1 MAQWFENKAFW
12 SDLYPF
18 LFPEERLA
26 IAEAQI
32 EKIIH
37 LINFRGKT
45 ILDLACGPGRH
56 AVAFAKKGYQ
66 VTGVDLSS
74 FHLQKAKVRARQ
86 AGVKVEWIRQDMR
99 TFVRPSAFAL
109 ALNLFTSFG
118 YFAASTDDLQVLR
131 NVRRSLKTG
140 GILVMDM
147 LGKELL
153 AKRFQPTKS
162 GELVDGSLL
171 IERHQI
177 VGEWGRIRN
186 EWIYLKNGNAK
197 TFRFEL
203 TLYSG
208 QELKE
213 LLRKAGFKKIRL
225 YGDLEGN
232 EYGLD
237 AKRLIAVAWK

>member
-1 MAQWFENKAFW
+1 MAQWFANQAFW

-32 EKIIH
+32 EKIIR
-37 LINFRGKT
+37 LVNFKGTT

-56 AVAFAKKGYQ
+56 AVAFARKGYQ

-86 AGVKVEWIRQDMR
+86 AGVKVKWICQDMR

-118 YFAASTDDLQVLR
+118 YFAGSKDDLQVLR

-153 AKRFQPTKS
+153 AKRFQLTKS
-162 GELVDGSLL
+162 AELADGALL

-177 VGEWGRIRN
+177 VGDWGRIKN

-213 LLRKAGFKKIRL
+213 LMQKAGFKKIRL
-225 YGDLEGN
+225 YGDLDGN
-232 EYGLD
+232 EYGLE